1 MSFRPPLS
9 GEQSRIPAPEM
20 REGPFSIEG
29 AYKEASRIG
38 LNTAID
44 PKSLI
49 GKHYNEQE
57 VRADVQYANAQE
69 GELDAGM
76 SDHEKEAI
84 KLAKIVEAVVDEQV
98 NAGWFGPN
106 IKTTPASKYDDIGSK
121 VDLVAEAKVEGKSG
135 TAHVALAIDV
145 TYSHDLK
152 RKVHLIQEEIMRNKL
167 ATVKYYRSK
176 DGEYVGSLKNIPRL
190 VLGIDSSN
198 AARLAR
204 VWFQKNP
211 AIKNDPVR
219 EQLLIEAID
228 QCEAFE
234 KYAKRV
240 GSEDA
245 AASYRLLGLI
255 LQKAYG
261 TPVTMNKRQSFSRD
275 DKVFRQLQV
284 MINSLDTP
292 LQ

>member
-1 MSFRPPLS
+1 M
-9 GEQSRIPAPEM
+9 GEQGRIPAPDM
-20 REGPFSIEG
+20 REGIFSIEG

-57 VRADVQYANAQE
+57 VRADVQYANDKE
-69 GELDAGM
+69 GKLDADM
-76 SDHEKEAI
+76 SDHEREAI
-84 KLAKIVEAVVDEQV
+84 KLAKIVETVVDEQI

-106 IKTTPASKYDDIGSK
+106 IKTTPASKFDDIDGK
-121 VDLVAEAKVEGKSG
+121 VDLVAEAKVESKSG

-152 RKVHLIQEEIMRNKL
+152 RKIHLIQEEIVRNEL
-167 ATVKYYRSK
+167 ATVKYYRSNSGK
-176 DGEYVGSLKNIPRL
+176 YVGSLRNIPRL

-198 AARLAR
+198 AERLAR

-234 KYAKRV
+234 KFATKV
-240 GSEDA
+240 GSQKA

-255 LQKAYG
+255 LQRAYG
-261 TPVTMNKRQSFSRD
+261 TPVTMNKRQSFSKD